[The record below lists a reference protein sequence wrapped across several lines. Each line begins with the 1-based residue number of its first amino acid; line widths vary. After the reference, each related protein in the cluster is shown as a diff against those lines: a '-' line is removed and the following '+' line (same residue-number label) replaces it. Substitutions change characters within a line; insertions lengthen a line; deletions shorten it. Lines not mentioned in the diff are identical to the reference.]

1 MSGDAFRGIGK
12 AFSDF
17 FGFKNGGVVPA
28 KNGLNNI
35 FNRLTEEQ
43 QRQLLTPIKETWHYD
58 ERTKLAKNGFS
69 TGLRLQPIAD
79 PYDYELAKNGFWDPL
94 NTPIKETWNADGM
107 DGTIKLSKNGKMNSL
122 EKPKEHK
129 MIKHSS
135 PLAQNEHG
143 LFQHNLYST
152 VQHIGFG
159 IKTYV

>member
-43 QRQLLTPIKETWHYD
+43 QRQLLTPVQETWHYD
-58 ERTKLAKNGFS
+58 ERTKLAKNGF
-69 TGLRLQPIAD
+69 
-79 PYDYELAKNGFWDPL
+79 WDAL

-122 EKPKEHK
+122 EKPKDHK

>member
-1 MSGDAFRGIGK
+1 MSIDAFKGIGK

-17 FGFKNGGVVPA
+17 FSFKNGGVVPA
-28 KNGLNNI
+28 KNGLNGY
-35 FNRLTEEQ
+35 FSRLTEEQ
-43 QRQLLTPIKETWHYD
+43 QHQILTPIKETWH
-58 ERTKLAKNGFS
+58 KPVLAK
-69 TGLRLQPIAD
+69 D
-79 PYDYELAKNGFWDPL
+79 GFWDAL
-94 NTPIKETWNADGM
+94 NTPIKETWNNDGM

-143 LFQHNLYST
+143 LYQHNLYST

>member
-43 QRQLLTPIKETWHYD
+43 KNDMFKPIKETWND
-58 ERTKLAKNGFS
+58 DGMRNPVLAK
-69 TGLRLQPIAD
+69 D
-79 PYDYELAKNGFWDPL
+79 GFWDVL
-94 NTPIKETWNADGM
+94 INTPKETWNADGM
-107 DGTIKLSKNGKMNSL
+107 DGKMIKLSKNGKMNSL

-143 LFQHNLYST
+143 LYQHNLYST

>member
-1 MSGDAFRGIGK
+1 MSGIYGIGK

-35 FNRLTEEQ
+35 FNRLTEDQ
-43 QRQLLTPIKETWHYD
+43 KNDMFRPIKETWHND
-58 ERTKLAKNGFS
+58 EMRKPVF
-69 TGLRLQPIAD
+69 
-79 PYDYELAKNGFWDPL
+79 AKNGFWDPL
-94 NTPIKETWNADGM
+94 NTPIKETWNNDGM
-107 DGTIKLSKNGKMNSL
+107 DGTMIKLAKNGKMNSL

-143 LFQHNLYST
+143 LYQHNLYST

>member
-58 ERTKLAKNGFS
+58 ERTKLAKNGF
-69 TGLRLQPIAD
+69 
-79 PYDYELAKNGFWDPL
+79 WDAL

-107 DGTIKLSKNGKMNSL
+107 DGTMIKLSKNGKMNSL

>member
-17 FGFKNGGVVPA
+17 FSFKNGGVVPA

-35 FNRLTEEQ
+35 FDRLTEDQ
-43 QRQLLTPIKETWHYD
+43 KNDMFKPIQETWNFD
-58 ERTKLAKNGFS
+58 EMRKPVF
-69 TGLRLQPIAD
+69 
-79 PYDYELAKNGFWDPL
+79 AKNGFWDAL
-94 NTPIKETWNADGM
+94 NTPIKETWNNDGM

-122 EKPKEHK
+122 EKSKEHK

-143 LFQHNLYST
+143 LYQHNLYST

>member
-35 FNRLTEEQ
+35 FDRLTEDQ
-43 QRQLLTPIKETWHYD
+43 KNDMFKPIQETWHFD
-58 ERTKLAKNGFS
+58 ERTK
-69 TGLRLQPIAD
+69 
-79 PYDYELAKNGFWDPL
+79 LAKNGFWDPL

-122 EKPKEHK
+122 EKSKDHK

-143 LFQHNLYST
+143 LYQHNLYST